1 MEALAAEAVARATP
15 GSALARRL
23 HLRELMVRIMKDP
36 SVDFVQMIPAA
47 RQDALALGELGD
59 DLGEAEAWFLAGR
72 LSFDAGRLG
81 DAREALDRAV
91 ALAEAAGHR
100 FQLARAITVLAWT
113 FDEGLTPVDEAIARL
128 EELRRRAGGDRS
140 AEAAVDLSTA
150 FHHALAGRIGEAR
163 RLVEVA
169 EQRLEDLGA
178 RFLLITFVSTNGG
191 RIELLAAD
199 PEAAEAR
206 VRGAYLELEAMGN
219 TGFLSSRA
227 AFLALVLPELGRDE
241 EALEFADIAERTA
254 AKDDIEPQVWLREGR
269 AKALSRR
276 GEHGEAERMAREA
289 VAVAGAT
296 EWQLRH
302 ADALVT
308 LAGVLDEAGRGTEA
322 AEALRSAIDLYD
334 RKGATLPADQA
345 RARLETLRA
354 R

>member
-1 MEALAAEAVARATP
+1 
-15 GSALARRL
+15 
-23 HLRELMVRIMKDP
+23 
-36 SVDFVQMIPAA
+36 
-47 RQDALALGELGD
+47 
-59 DLGEAEAWFLAGR
+59 
-72 LSFDAGRLG
+72 
-81 DAREALDRAV
+81 
-91 ALAEAAGHR
+91 
-100 FQLARAITVLAWT
+100 
-113 FDEGLTPVDEAIARL
+113 
-128 EELRRRAGGDRS
+128 
-140 AEAAVDLSTA
+140 VDLSTA

-322 AEALRSAIDLYD
+322 AEALRSAIDLYE
-334 RKGATLPADQA
+334 RKGAALPADQA